1 MTYKEISDMVES
13 IDLPFAYYEFPDGTD
28 QEPPFIC
35 FYYPES
41 DDLFADNQNYAG
53 IRRLY
58 VELYTSEKD
67 FTQEAAVEAVLTGS
81 GLSFRKS
88 ELYISSERMWQI
100 TYQTEVVIS

>member
-1 MTYKEISDMVES
+1 MTYKEISDMVATVG
-13 IDLPFAYYEFPDGTD
+13 LPYAYYEFPDGTA

-41 DDLFADNQNYAG
+41 DDLFADNQNYCG

-58 VELYTSEKD
+58 VELYTNEKD
-67 FTQEAAVEAVLTGS
+67 FTQEAAVEAVLTGN
-81 GLSFRKS
+81 GLSYRKA